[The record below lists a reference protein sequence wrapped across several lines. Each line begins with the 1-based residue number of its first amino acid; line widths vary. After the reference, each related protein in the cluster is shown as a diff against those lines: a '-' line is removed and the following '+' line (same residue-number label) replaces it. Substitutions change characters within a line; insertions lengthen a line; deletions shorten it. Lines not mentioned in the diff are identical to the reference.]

1 MQFSTL
7 FVKAALLFSLQTVLA
22 NPVPEV
28 SNDITLLD
36 GPVNE
41 VADSEI
47 VLDNI
52 ALTADQQKA
61 LTMHNKARAERS
73 IPALKW
79 DAGLHASALKY
90 AKKLAARNG
99 GLSHSQSGEN
109 LSKAPKSNT
118 PLATGTSYWT
128 NEKKNYHG
136 EIIPQGNFASYGH
149 YTQVMWENTH
159 RVGIASARGT
169 NGYDYIVAHYGPAGN
184 VVGQKP
190 W

>member
-1 MQFSTL
+1 MQFSTI

-28 SNDITLLD
+28 SNDITLR
-36 GPVNE
+36 
-41 VADSEI
+41 DSPENDVFASET
-47 VLDNI
+47 VLENL
-52 ALTADQQKA
+52 ALTNDQQKA
-61 LTMHNKARAERS
+61 LSLHNKFRAEKS

-90 AKKLAARNG
+90 AKKLAAKNG
-99 GLSHSQSGEN
+99 GLEHSQSGEN

-136 EIIPQGNFASYGH
+136 EKIPQGNFASYGH
-149 YTQVMWENTH
+149 YTQVMWKNTKK
-159 RVGIASARGT
+159 VGIASPRGA
-169 NGYDYIVAHYGPAGN
+169 NGYDYIVAHYSPAGN